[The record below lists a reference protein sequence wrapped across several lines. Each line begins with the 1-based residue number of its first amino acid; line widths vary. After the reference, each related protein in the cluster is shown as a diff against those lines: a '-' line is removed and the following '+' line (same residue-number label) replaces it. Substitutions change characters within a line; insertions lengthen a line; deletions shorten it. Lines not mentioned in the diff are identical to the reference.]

1 MTSEWVDLCFPCGP
15 QSEKDIKS
23 FYEGI
28 CGDFTDATESYILS
42 CFGQPTT
49 DSDDFSSTTGEY
61 YSTTDSDDFYYSTID
76 EFYVTRDDEYYSPT
90 DDDDNYYSPTTDDDD
105 YVYDDYYSPP
115 TPSPVPERT
124 PAPSEDP
131 TL

>member
-15 QSEKDIKS
+15 QSEEDIKS

-49 DSDDFSSTTGEY
+49 DSDDFSSTTDEY

-76 EFYVTRDDEYYSPT
+76 DFYVTRDD
-90 DDDDNYYSPTTDDDD
+90 DN
-105 YVYDDYYSPP
+105 
-115 TPSPVPERT
+115 
-124 PAPSEDP
+124 
-131 TL
+131 